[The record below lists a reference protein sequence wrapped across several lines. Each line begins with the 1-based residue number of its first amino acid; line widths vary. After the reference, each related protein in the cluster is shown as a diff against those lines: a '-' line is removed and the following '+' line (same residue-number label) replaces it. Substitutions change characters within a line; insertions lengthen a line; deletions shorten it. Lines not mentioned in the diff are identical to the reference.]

1 MNEKQRL
8 DKILSYLSEKNYT
21 PTKLLLEKTQMKPS
35 TFHKDL
41 KYLSDLNLI
50 KRVYGQVIKVKQ
62 VESFTKNHS
71 TDIQVK
77 NHIALKACKHVKE
90 GDLLF
95 IDAGTTTNVM
105 FTILNHTFSNL
116 HIVTNS
122 IGFIN
127 NLPDIQN
134 KITIIPGELDLT
146 KKRIIG
152 QDSLEYI
159 KQFNFDNVF
168 LSTYGAKDG
177 NFSLTTDKDLSLK
190 RYLVKNFENSYVIYN
205 KNKKNIHGQYIFANN
220 GSAKLIT
227 D

>member
-8 DKILSYLSEKNYT
+8 DKILSFLSEKNYT
-21 PTKLLLEKTQMKPS
+21 PTKVLLEKTQMKSS

-62 VESFTKNHS
+62 IESFKKNYS
-71 TDIQVK
+71 TDIQIK
-77 NHIALKACKHVKE
+77 NHIALKACKNVNE
-90 GDLLF
+90 GDLIF
-95 IDAGTTTNVM
+95 IDAGTTTNIM

-122 IGFIN
+122 ISFIN
-127 NLPDIQN
+127 NLPDSKN

-146 KKRIIG
+146 KNRIIG
-152 QDSLEYI
+152 PDSLEYI
-159 KQFNFDNVF
+159 KQFHFNGVF

-190 RYLVKNFENSYVIYN
+190 RYLVKNFENTYIVYS
-205 KNKKNIHGQYIFANN
+205 KNKQNIYGQYIFANN
-220 GSAKLIT
+220 NSAKLIT

>member
-77 NHIALKACKHVKE
+77 NHIASKACKHVKE
-90 GDLLF
+90 GDLVF

-190 RYLVKNFENSYVIYN
+190 RYLVKNFENSYIIYN

-220 GSAKLIT
+220 GSAKVIT